1 MTLAMQGKRVGVYMD
16 LATRPKSDPDV
27 QALFMQAIDD
37 MEAAGAEI
45 VMNVSLKVRLFL
57 LPSRQACC

>member
-1 MTLAMQGKRVGVYMD
+1 MQGKRVGVYMD
-16 LATRPKSDPDV
+16 LAMRPKSDPDV

-45 VMNVSLKVRLFL
+45 VMNVSLKVRLYPL
-57 LPSRQACC
+57 ACCWQHG